1 MWSDSKRRLGNC
13 GGVARAKPV
22 INCVTPGGSM
32 CAAGGG
38 TTGANYAGWV
48 WAHAPGGSKQPGGLA
63 SGRDRQPA
71 DGAFERHSSSLWIPL
86 NLTQFH
92 QNLKFKKPTIE
103 QCRAL
108 LAASTLSSIID
119 SDGSPHAQIE
129 DAPRCPI
136 CKLRAGLPVEQRR
149 RVYGSQEMRATP
161 APAMMIF
168 EHLVVAPGNSVT
180 SGEHPLRITNP
191 ADFTVLTIPKRFA
204 VIGDP
209 HAAWTPC

>member
-38 TTGANYAGWV
+38 TTGASYAGLV
-48 WAHAPGGSKQPGGLA
+48 WAHAPGGSKQSQGLA

-119 SDGSPHAQIE
+119 SDGSPHARSKTRLVALFVSSE
-129 DAPRCPI
+129 PGFLSSRDAGSAVRRKCAPRRP
-136 CKLRAGLPVEQRR
+136 RR
-149 RVYGSQEMRATP
+149 
-161 APAMMIF
+161 
-168 EHLVVAPGNSVT
+168 
-180 SGEHPLRITNP
+180 
-191 ADFTVLTIPKRFA
+191 
-204 VIGDP
+204 
-209 HAAWTPC
+209 